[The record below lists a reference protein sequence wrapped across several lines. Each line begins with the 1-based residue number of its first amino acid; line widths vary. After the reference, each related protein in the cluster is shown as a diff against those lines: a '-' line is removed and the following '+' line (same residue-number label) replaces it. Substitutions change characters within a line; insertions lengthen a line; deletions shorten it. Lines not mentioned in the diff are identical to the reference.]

1 MRAVQAVHERFQV
14 DKGKGDLAKGKSK
27 KPEKGKA
34 RRRDDAKRRAAQ
46 ARSLSPRPRLDG
58 FQWNVRYTF
67 LPFLFSSSNQAVQS
81 MRQRKVKHGE
91 AEGRTGIG
99 PRGIKLKS
107 AQSGREARDDQNDDS
122 RIPAA
127 EGGESF
133 DWLGNLHL
141 GGVGKPKGSGTN
153 LEQKPFQPQCREPAP
168 AGECT
173 TPPEQIVKAA
183 PGKMETRTLG
193 SFPDGNKAR
202 AAFEDKPRNLETA
215 HQYAHQL
222 RDVIV
227 NAALGRTGANIA
239 PADLCRQLCESISA
253 YCENNTNTNTNTN
266 DGNQLGVRR
275 EEHAEQERETAT
287 ELRHQSSGARSNK
300 RVKSDQLSAESMVEF
315 DEGSWLEASACDKR
329 HSFDGVEDALAR
341 DLGFADT
348 GWEGLME
355 GWSSSSAD
363 ISDCDPFGDSQPF

>member
-14 DKGKGDLAKGKSK
+14 DKGEGDLAKGKAK
-27 KPEKGKA
+27 KPEKGNA

-46 ARSLSPRPRLDG
+46 ARSLLPRARCDG
-58 FQWNVRYTF
+58 FQRSVHYNC
-67 LPFLFSSSNQAVQS
+67 LPFSSSSSNQAVQS

-91 AEGRTGIG
+91 TEGRTGIG

-107 AQSGREARDDQNDDS
+107 AHSGREARNGQNDGS
-122 RIPAA
+122 RISAG

-141 GGVGKPKGSGTN
+141 GGVGKPRRSGTSI
-153 LEQKPFQPQCREPAP
+153 EQESFQSHFGEQAP

-183 PGKMETRTLG
+183 PGKIETRTRF
-193 SFPDGNKAR
+193 SDGNKTR
-202 AAFEDKPRNLETA
+202 TAFEEKPRSLETA
-215 HQYAHQL
+215 HKYAHLL

-227 NAALGRTGANIA
+227 NAALDRAGGNIA

-253 YCENNTNTNTNTN
+253 YCEDNTNDKRDTNTNG
-266 DGNQLGVRR
+266 GNQRGVRR
-275 EEHAEQERETAT
+275 DEHAEQEGEMAT
-287 ELRHQSSGARSNK
+287 ELRHQSSDARSNK
-300 RVKSDQLSAESMVEF
+300 RVRSDQFCEESMMEF
-315 DEGSWLEASACDKR
+315 DEGSWLEVSACEKR

-348 GWEGLME
+348 GWEWLME

-363 ISDCDPFGDSQPF
+363 ISDCDPFGGSQPF